1 LKWSQNLKFQ
11 ISNLNFL
18 IMRTLKLGDKGSEVK
33 KLQQRLLDL
42 GFSSG
47 TPDGILGPIT
57 RSAISEFQRSKG
69 LLVDGMAGAAT
80 LRALELITQSEYLGA
95 VTVIPRVTIDLVAK
109 MCPGTR
115 RENIE
120 QNLPFVLRALTES
133 ELVDKNMVLMAL
145 ATIRVETGV
154 FQPISESPSRYNT
167 LPPGPPF
174 NLYDNRADLGN
185 QGPPDGENFR
195 GRGFIQL
202 TGRDNYQRY
211 GQRLGLDNQL
221 IENPELANSPQIA
234 AQLLAAFIKDK
245 EKKIRAALQ
254 ECKFDAARRLVNG
267 GTYGLAEF
275 ERTFKAGAQLI

>member
-1 LKWSQNLKFQ
+1 
-11 ISNLNFL
+11 
-18 IMRTLKLGDKGSEVK
+18 MRTLKLGDKGSEVK

-42 GFSSG
+42 GFSPG
-47 TPDGILGPIT
+47 TPDGIFGPIT
-57 RSAISEFQRSKG
+57 RSAVSEFLRSKG
-69 LLVDGMAGAAT
+69 LLVDGTAGPAT
-80 LRALELITQSEYLGA
+80 LRALELITQAEYLAA
-95 VTVIPRVTIDLVAK
+95 VTVIPRVTVDLVAK
-109 MCPGTR
+109 IYPGTR
-115 RENIE
+115 QDNIE
-120 QNLPFVLRALTES
+120 QYLPFVLRALTEC
-133 ELVDKNMVLMAL
+133 ELVDKDMVLMAL
-145 ATIRVETGV
+145 ATIRVETGI
-154 FQPISESPSRYNT
+154 FRPISESPSRYNT

-185 QGPPDGENFR
+185 QGPPDGESFK

-245 EKKIRAALQ
+245 EKKIREALQ
-254 ECKFDAARRLVNG
+254 EGKFDAARRLVNG

-275 ERTFKAGAQLI
+275 ERTFKAGVQLI